1 MKGKKRTKKLIAGLF
16 LIFALAF
23 MIVPVKKVQASDG
36 WGTCGSNITWYYHS
50 NSNWL
55 EIKGTG
61 AMPDSCRKA
70 WGSYS
75 EVVKKVTISSGITSV
90 GPSAFS
96 SFKNLSSVTLPKSI
110 KTIGSFAFYYG
121 GMKTI
126 NLPEGLVSIG
136 TEAFFSSKLTS
147 VKIPN
152 TTTYL
157 GKSAFESSNDL
168 KTLTLGSRVETIDS
182 GCFKRTGVTAVKFPA
197 SVRTINWN
205 AFAFTNVTSVLIPET
220 VTYMGQGVFTCC
232 GNLRYAEFRA
242 GCEVPAYTF
251 TGGNLTTVKFGPK
264 VRYINGNV
272 VDYVSPLSNR
282 TLHFYISS
290 SQTEIS
296 WEMHIYRDYYIY
308 ATKGSKAWEYC
319 GKYEKANF
327 VDRNSSRGTKA
338 WNSAVAKTKTYKVAF
353 SSSGKTISTSIVS
366 TGGKVSAPKKD
377 PTKKGYT
384 FGGWYNG
391 SKKYNFNSPVKANL
405 TLKAKWIKVV
415 VGKEQITSISNPY
428 QNRVIVNYKK
438 ITGSIPIRYE
448 VQYSYSSNFK
458 NAYKRS
464 SNLLYAIFYG
474 KRNKTVYVRV
484 RAFRNDST
492 GNKVYGAFS
501 SVKKIKIRK

>member
-1 MKGKKRTKKLIAGLF
+1 MKSKKLIAGIF

-36 WGTCGSNITWYYHS
+36 WGTCGSNITWYFHS
-50 NSNWL
+50 NSGWL

-61 AMPDSCRKA
+61 DMPDSCRKA

-75 EVVKKVTISSGITSV
+75 GVVKKVTISSGITSV

-96 SFKNLSSVTLPKSI
+96 SFKNLSSVTLPRSIKSI
-110 KTIGSFAFYYG
+110 GSYAFYYG

-168 KTLTLGSRVETIDS
+168 KTLTLGSGVETIDS

-197 SVRTINWN
+197 SVRTINWD

-232 GNLRYAEFRA
+232 DNLRYAEFRA
-242 GCEVPAYTF
+242 GCAVPSYTF
-251 TGGNLTTVKFGPK
+251 AGGNLTTVKFGPK

-272 VDYVSPLSNR
+272 VGSVYESSKR
-282 TLHFYISS
+282 TMHFYISS

-296 WEMHIYRDYYIY
+296 WEMPIYKDYYIY

-327 VDRNSSRGTKA
+327 VERTSSSGAKA
-338 WNSAVAKTKTYKVAF
+338 WSAAVAKTKTYKVAF
-353 SSSGKTISTSIVS
+353 SSSGKTLSTSIVS

-377 PTKKGYT
+377 PTRKGYT

-405 TLKAKWIKVV
+405 TLKARWIKVV
-415 VGKEQITSISNPY
+415 VGKETITSISNPY
-428 QNRVIVNYKK
+428 QDQVIVKYKQ
-438 ITGSIPIRYE
+438 INGSTMVRYE
-448 VQYSYSSNFK
+448 LQYSYSSNFK
-458 NAYKRS
+458 NAYKR
-464 SNLLYAIFYG
+464 YTTFPYDIYYG
-474 KRNKTVYVRV
+474 KRNRTVYVRV

-492 GNKVYGAFS
+492 GNRVYGAFS
-501 SVKKIKIRK
+501 SVKKVKIRK